1 MTKDELIARIAK
13 TTKLPKTN
21 INKVLRST
29 LDEITKCLK
38 KGDKVSFVGFG
49 TFTTAHRA
57 ARTGRNPQT
66 GAKLKIPATTVPKF
80 RPGKG
85 LRDSVKKKR

>member
-13 TTKLPKTN
+13 STKLPKTSV
-21 INKVLRST
+21 NKVIKST
-29 LDEITKCLK
+29 LDEITKALK
-38 KGDKVSFVGFG
+38 KGDKISFVGFG
-49 TFTTAHRA
+49 TFTTARRA

-66 GAKLKIPATTVPKF
+66 GEKIKIPATTVPKF

-85 LRDSVKKKR
+85 LRESVRKKR

>member
-13 TTKLPKTN
+13 STKLPKTSV
-21 INKVLRST
+21 NKVIKST
-29 LDEITKCLK
+29 LEEITKALK
-38 KGDKVSFVGFG
+38 KGDKISFVGFG
-49 TFTTAHRA
+49 TFTTARRA

-66 GAKLKIPATTVPKF
+66 GEKIKIPATTVPKF

-85 LRDSVKKKR
+85 LRESVRKKR